1 MEENVKMQEIQAEIL
16 QLRNRLSADTSDIG
30 DYKIVKIYEARING
44 EPDPYVASDVV
55 ASRVSIRKKIASL
68 EAQLA
73 QLGGAAVTK
82 VGTTAEKLNALDTS
96 YDRSKSQLISA
107 YVAAMMAND
116 TELQSELKAE
126 LKELD
131 AQYDSDREVIEGG
144 NA

>member
-1 MEENVKMQEIQAEIL
+1 MQEIQAEIL
-16 QLRNRLSADTSDIG
+16 QLRNRLSADTSDSG

-55 ASRVSIRKKIASL
+55 ASRVSLRKRLASL